1 VTGGVEAVMADHA
14 RLLAEA
20 GHDVRV
26 IAGRGDGELVP
37 ELDSRHPEVEALYH
51 ALASGEVDMDRY
63 AALRDRIA
71 ARLRPLLGDR
81 ELVIAHNVLTMPFNL
96 PLAAALVAAGKPLLA
111 WTHDI
116 AWVNDRY
123 REYRRPE
130 PPYDLLRT
138 ALPRTAYVAI
148 SEVRRRQL
156 REVIG
161 VDPEVVPNGIDL
173 DQFLGVA
180 PATRALLGRAGL
192 DPADPLILVPLRVTR
207 RKRLELAIAAAG
219 RLRERHP
226 RLMVAVSGPLGP
238 HSEDNRG
245 YWAELFELRARLGL
259 DDVVRFLHEL
269 TPEGGEHPVTDAM
282 ITELYRLADVI
293 LVPSE
298 SEGFGLPVIEA
309 AAARAPMVGSDIEVL
324 REVGG
329 PGLHLFPAEGG
340 ADAVATAVEAAL
352 GQPLSADRRRV
363 AATYSWQRVL
373 PRIEAAVE
381 AGLA

>member
-1 VTGGVEAVMADHA
+1 MADHA

-26 IAGRGDGELVP
+26 IAGRGDAEVVP

-51 ALASGEVDMDRY
+51 ALGRGEVDGDRY
-63 AALRDRIA
+63 AALQERIA
-71 ARLRPLLGDR
+71 GRLRPLLEDR

-96 PLAAALVAAGKPLLA
+96 PLASALVGSGKPLLA

-116 AWVNDRY
+116 AWVSDRY
-123 REYRRPE
+123 REYRRDQ

-138 ALPRTAYVAI
+138 AQPGTTYVAI
-148 SEVRRRQL
+148 TEVRRRQL
-156 REVIG
+156 RETTG
-161 VDPEVVPNGIDL
+161 VDPEVVPNGIDF

-180 PATRALLGRAGL
+180 PATRALLARAGL
-192 DPADPLILVPLRVTR
+192 DAADPLVLVPLRVTR
-207 RKRLELAIAAAG
+207 RKRLELAITAAG
-219 RLRERHP
+219 RLRGRHP

-238 HSEDNRG
+238 HSADNRR

-259 DDVVRFLHEL
+259 DGVVRFLHEL
-269 TPEGGEHPVTDAM
+269 TPEGGEHPVTDEM
-282 ITELYRLADVI
+282 IAELYRLADVV
-293 LVPSE
+293 LLPSE

-309 AAARAPMVGSDIEVL
+309 AAARAPMVAGDIDVV

-329 PGLHLFPAEGG
+329 PGLHLFPAQGG
-340 ADAVATAVEAAL
+340 AHAVAEAVEAAL
-352 GQPLSADRRRV
+352 GQPLVEDRRRV
-363 AATYSWQRVL
+363 AGAYSWRRVL
-373 PRIEAAVE
+373 PRLEAALE

>member
-1 VTGGVEAVMADHA
+1 
-14 RLLAEA
+14 
-20 GHDVRV
+20 
-26 IAGRGDGELVP
+26 
-37 ELDSRHPEVEALYH
+37 
-51 ALASGEVDMDRY
+51 
-63 AALRDRIA
+63 
-71 ARLRPLLGDR
+71 
-81 ELVIAHNVLTMPFNL
+81 MPFNL
-96 PLAAALVAAGKPLLA
+96 PLATALVDSGKPLLA

-116 AWVNDRY
+116 AWINDRY
-123 REYRRPE
+123 REYRRHQ
-130 PPYDLLRT
+130 PPYDLLGK
-138 ALPRTAYVAI
+138 ALPHTSYIAI

-173 DQFLGVA
+173 DQFLGVG
-180 PATRALLGRAGL
+180 PATRTLLSRAGL
-192 DPADPLILVPLRVTR
+192 DAADPLILVPLRVTR
-207 RKRLELAIAAAG
+207 RKRLELAITAAG
-219 RLRERHP
+219 RLRGRHP

-238 HSEDNRG
+238 HSDDNRS

-259 DDVVRFLHEL
+259 DGVVRFLHEL

-282 ITELYRLADVI
+282 IAELYRLADVV
-293 LVPSE
+293 LLPSE

-309 AAARAPMVGSDIEVL
+309 AAARAPMVASDIEVL

-329 PGLHLFPAEGG
+329 PGLHLFPADGG
-340 ADAVATAVEAAL
+340 AYAVAEAVEAAL
-352 GQPLSADRRRV
+352 VQPLPEDRRRV